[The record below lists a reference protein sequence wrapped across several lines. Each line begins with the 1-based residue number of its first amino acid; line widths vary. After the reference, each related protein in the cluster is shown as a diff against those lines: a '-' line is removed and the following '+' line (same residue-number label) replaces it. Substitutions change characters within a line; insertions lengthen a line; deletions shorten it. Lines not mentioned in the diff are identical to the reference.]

1 MRFYFLKCGSELLIV
16 FAEKPDPPTDLE
28 LTDQTERSVQ
38 LTWIPGDE
46 HNSPTQ
52 SMKCTCLLL
61 SFAPVSK
68 KKKKTPALVCC
79 QTQI

>member
-1 MRFYFLKCGSELLIV
+1 MHQGKLPCTSFTIGLAVVNSRERVLIFGGPGFLIV

-52 SMKCTCLLL
+52 SMKC
-61 SFAPVSK
+61 FNVA
-68 KKKKTPALVCC
+68 A
-79 QTQI
+79 